1 MRVCQAQTFKSQFY
15 TYIIYTENGLIFKE
29 RHKLLLVEES
39 EEQEI
44 SPLLDL
50 RYNIELLDPLFI
62 IGEIMKMKKK
72 NWDKYP
78 FTIHLAK
85 GTCIEKT

>member
-1 MRVCQAQTFKSQFY
+1 MGLYFWYYLTFCVFGKK
-15 TYIIYTENGLIFKE
+15 IKRKE

-50 RYNIELLDPLFI
+50 RYTSELLDPLFI